1 MFLLYVA
8 VFLTVLS
15 TVPCSSQQSA
25 PTYPWEDA
33 ETREAVTCEK
43 CPPGTYVG
51 SHCSKHQRTVC
62 RPCAESQYT
71 EYWNYVEE
79 CLLCDYPCSE
89 VQEEVQG
96 CNRTHNRVCRCKEG
110 YYNTLDFCLKHSV
123 CSPGEGVKIADVKV
137 CCQEAV
143 RLVRAERQNLRVLRN
158 MRRANWNRTERSFT
172 YLRPISG
179 AVHNHTMA
187 WEAIES
193 GSSISI
199 EGNLKYNRIQRMLTV
214 TRAGKYF
221 VHLTLHFTRTALDSV
236 SSRVNVMLKSA
247 TVVLLSCEVELPSGG
262 QCVMPVTRSCWGMV
276 PSMKRGSRLSA
287 QMIVQTDR
295 VFGWKLVS
303 NESGFWIVNGL

>member
-89 VQEEVQG
+89 VQEEVHG
-96 CNRTHNRVCRCKEG
+96 CNGTHNRVCRCKEG

-123 CSPGEGVKIADVKV
+123 CSPGKGVKVAGTGERDVECARCEDGFFSNVSSSVAECRPHAV
-137 CCQEAV
+137 CAAHQTAVPGTHTHDTFCSTCTSNGLHHQHEHDARVCRQEAV
-143 RLVRAERQNLRVLRN
+143 RLVLARLSSERQNQKLLRHLRRGN
-158 MRRANWNRTERSFT
+158 RRGTSTPALAE
-172 YLRPISG
+172 LLDLLVVQDG
-179 AVHNHTMA
+179 QA
-187 WEAIES
+187 
-193 GSSISI
+193 G
-199 EGNLKYNRIQRMLTV
+199 LK
-214 TRAGKYF
+214 
-221 VHLTLHFTRTALDSV
+221 
-236 SSRVNVMLKSA
+236 
-247 TVVLLSCEVELPSGG
+247 VLLENLE
-262 QCVMPVTRSCWGMV
+262 RA
-276 PSMKRGSRLSA
+276 RLD
-287 QMIVQTDR
+287 QLRDT
-295 VFGWKLVS
+295 VS
-303 NESGFWIVNGL
+303 DWFSP